1 MGDKF
6 KHIILID
13 DDYAT
18 NFFHEIVVTDS
29 DMVYDQKYF
38 SSTVVALKHF
48 EKLQHNPDGI
58 IPEVIF
64 LDINLPKMTG
74 WEFLE
79 KFKDLKLNP
88 MPTVVMLS
96 TSMNPLDKLKAEE
109 NPIVLELIDKPLTV
123 EYLLK
128 LKSKLEDTTT

>member
-1 MGDKF
+1 MEDKF
-6 KHIILID
+6 KHIVLID

-29 DMVYDQKYF
+29 GMVKDQKYF
-38 SSTVVALKHF
+38 SSTVVALEHF
-48 EKLQHNPDGI
+48 RNLQDNPDGI

-64 LDINLPKMTG
+64 LDINLPQMTG

-79 KFKDLKLNP
+79 KFKDLRLDP

-96 TSMNPLDKLKAEE
+96 TSMNPLDKIRAQE
-109 NPIVLELIDKPLTV
+109 NPVVLELIDKPLTSD
-123 EYLLK
+123 YILK
-128 LKSKLEDTTT
+128 LKGKLSLVSQ